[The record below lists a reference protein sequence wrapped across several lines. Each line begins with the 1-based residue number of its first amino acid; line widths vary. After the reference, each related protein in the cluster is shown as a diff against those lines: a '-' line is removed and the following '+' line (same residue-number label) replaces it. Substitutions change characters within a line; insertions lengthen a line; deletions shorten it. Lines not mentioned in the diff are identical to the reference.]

1 MIVTLPAGL
10 GLVADQAAHEAPD
23 GAWSLISNMRFV
35 DGYAERCKGHL
46 AVLTTPSAAPYHV
59 VRYQVGS
66 TVFWVHATLTG
77 AFADDATTKTDIS
90 GTAFT
95 GDADD
100 TFTSCVL
107 GGVLCLNNGKDVPV
121 FWGGDTGSNY
131 ATLTGWDSSWRCKS
145 LRSFKYYLLALNV
158 TKTATNYGSMVKW
171 SHAAPAGSIPSSWD
185 ETDATLDA
193 GEIDL
198 AETSD
203 TIIDGLPMGDTFVV
217 YKDHSTYGLQYIGGN
232 DIFRQFRLPGDHGM
246 MARNCVVQTPMG
258 HVVLTLSDMVIHN
271 GTGPTSVLDGRA
283 RRWMFNRIDTANYRR
298 SFLVHNPALKE
309 VWACYPTVGESACT
323 EAAIWNYKNNTVG
336 VRALPNVTH
345 GTFGPIISSAT
356 DIWDGDTETWDED
369 ETPWSQSP
377 VSEADNR
384 LIMSSTAPEMY
395 LMDQT
400 GQFDGTSYTASLE
413 RTGLALGDQSTVKLV
428 RRVIPR
434 IDAAAGTVLSIQV
447 GGAMDAETAPSY
459 SAAVSYTVGS
469 SYKADTFA
477 SGRFIA
483 LRISSAGYAS
493 WRLKSLDLDVV
504 QMGRF

>member
-1 MIVTLPAGL
+1 MDVQQDRYGELSPIVPRA
-10 GLVADQAAHEAPD
+10 Q
-23 GAWSLISNMRFV
+23 
-35 DGYAERCKGHL
+35 
-46 AVLTTPSAAPYHV
+46 
-59 VRYQVGS
+59 
-66 TVFWVHATLTG
+66 
-77 AFADDATTKTDIS
+77 
-90 GTAFT
+90 
-95 GDADD
+95 
-100 TFTSCVL
+100 
-107 GGVLCLNNGKDVPV
+107 
-121 FWGGDTGSNY
+121 
-131 ATLTGWDSSWRCKS
+131 
-145 LRSFKYYLLALNV
+145 
-158 TKTATNYGSMVKW
+158 
-171 SHAAPAGSIPSSWD
+171 
-185 ETDATLDA
+185 
-193 GEIDL
+193 
-198 AETSD
+198 
-203 TIIDGLPMGDTFVV
+203 
-217 YKDHSTYGLQYIGGN
+217 
-232 DIFRQFRLPGDHGM
+232 PG
-246 MARNCVVQTPMG
+246 P
-258 HVVLTLSDMVIHN
+258 
-271 GTGPTSVLDGRA
+271 
-283 RRWMFNRIDTANYRR
+283 
-298 SFLVHNPALKE
+298 KE

-323 EAAIWNYKNNTVG
+323 EAAIWNYKENTVG

-483 LRISSAGYAS
+483 LRISSAGNAS